1 MSKRLITLVLVLAA
15 LALPAS
21 ALATPPATETMH
33 VDETFVLAPG
43 TAENPCTF
51 DVTYRNTG
59 TFVITTHFDADGTAV
74 RMFARGSDFLEEY
87 SANGKV
93 LSSRSPASVHFDSAT
108 GTLVGTGNQRHF
120 VVPGLG
126 LVYAQAG
133 RLVLDTAT
141 RPTPSG
147 FGLDVPQGAGFCAA
161 LSA

>member
-1 MSKRLITLVLVLAA
+1 MSKRLIQLVLVLAA
-15 LALPAS
+15 LALPAA
-21 ALATPPATETMH
+21 ALATPPTTETMR
-33 VDETFVLAPG
+33 VDETFVLPAG

-59 TFVITTHFDADGTAV
+59 TFVITTHFDAEGNEV

-87 SANGKV
+87 SANGNE

-108 GTLVGTGNQRHF
+108 GVLVGTGNQRHF

-133 RLVLDTAT
+133 RFVIDTAT
-141 RPTPSG
+141 GTTLSA

-161 LSA
+161 LAA